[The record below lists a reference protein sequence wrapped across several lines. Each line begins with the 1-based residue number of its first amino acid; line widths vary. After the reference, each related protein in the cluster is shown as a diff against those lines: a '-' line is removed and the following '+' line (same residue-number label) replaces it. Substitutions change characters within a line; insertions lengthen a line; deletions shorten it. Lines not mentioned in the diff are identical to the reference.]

1 MQRVAL
7 NLVQPGMVL
16 AKPILNEDGMPL
28 CAEGTVL
35 SDVLIERLQRMNVTT
50 VVLKGNPVDTGQ
62 GIKTP
67 EEKVAEMKQRFVRV
81 AAQPHMQR
89 LMAAVENAIWH
100 EAEPEPDAQA
110 AEDPGDE

>member
-7 NLVQPGMVL
+7 RLVKPGMVL

-35 SDVLIERLQRMNVTT
+35 SDVLIERLQRVNVTMVT
-50 VVLKGNPVDTGQ
+50 LKGNPVDTGQ
-62 GIKTP
+62 AVKTP

-81 AAQPHMQR
+81 GDLPHMQR
-89 LMAAVENAIWH
+89 LMTAVEEAILH
-100 EAEPEPDAQA
+100 EGEEESPGAEENC
-110 AEDPGDE
+110 DE

>member
-7 NLVQPGMVL
+7 TLVKPGMVL

-50 VVLKGNPVDTGQ
+50 VALKGNPVDTGQ

-67 EEKVAEMKQRFVRV
+67 EEKVAEMKQRFVHV
-81 AAQPHMQR
+81 ANLAHMQQ
-89 LMAAVENAIWH
+89 LMAAVEDAILH
-100 EAEPEPDAQA
+100 EGAEETAT
-110 AEDPGDE
+110 AEDGGNE